1 MLQPPVIQR
10 ALVTAPCLIEM
21 LDRMNDMNK
30 YNVRISYNNNGS
42 ADESHHIVYSKTRSN
57 AISQARKEFKTAR
70 REYMKIKIGK
80 ISAVEVICG

>member
-1 MLQPPVIQR
+1 MLSGLIKP
-10 ALVTAPCLIEM
+10 APCLIEM
-21 LDRMNDMNK
+21 LDRMNIMNK
-30 YNVRISYNNNGS
+30 YSVRISYNNNGS
-42 ADESHHIVYSKTRSN
+42 ADESHHVVYSKTRSN